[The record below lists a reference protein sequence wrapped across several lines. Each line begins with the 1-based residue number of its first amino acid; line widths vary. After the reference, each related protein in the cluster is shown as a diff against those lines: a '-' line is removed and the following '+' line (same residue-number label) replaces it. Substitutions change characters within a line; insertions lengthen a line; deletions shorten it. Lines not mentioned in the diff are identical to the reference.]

1 MPSVGSCVDS
11 IWAGKESVRLEV
23 NRNFQKWGE
32 KGAGRGVGRKNF
44 NRTEYTKSMVHFK
57 RYNCSTRRKKKEK
70 EDILKEILTYFSK
83 ANDRHK
89 TQSQKEKRPI
99 SAH

>member
-1 MPSVGSCVDS
+1 MRS
-11 IWAGKESVRLEV
+11 IETSKS
-23 NRNFQKWGE
+23 GE
-32 KGAGRGVGRKNF
+32 KKVRGGGGKKNF

-57 RYNCSTRRKKKEK
+57 RYNCSTRRKKEK